1 MAIVTTETGPRT
13 TDVARWIAKLTNLP
27 IRCHFLKRII
37 LFLMARRARTLF
49 QHPIKGSCNWNP
61 VWFFRFQSLIKSIE
75 TVQYGTGWETGVYS
89 LPEIIKSIMTQVC
102 HTASGKTLRGTENMY
117 VRNSHSLS
125 VTSTRVSKSLDETW
139 ALVVSFEATFAPET
153 FTADYFSF
161 YKLRE
166 SAATRSHNVCC
177 ISAGVASN
185 SPTWLIFPQ

>member
-61 VWFFRFQSLIKSIE
+61 VWFFRFQSLIKTHWNSP
-75 TVQYGTGWETGVYS
+75 VQYRLGNRCVLTSRNNKEYYDTGVPHS
-89 LPEIIKSIMTQVC
+89 QRE
-102 HTASGKTLRGTENMY
+102 TLRRTENMY

-177 ISAGVASN
+177 ISAGVASK